1 MHRGGYGA
9 VGAGT
14 LRLVTT
20 ERKGLLTAMDDA
32 RLIPVPQTSG
42 PKIDTSLANVAR
54 AWNYM
59 VGGKDNFEVDRMAA
73 RQLMEVAPVIR
84 VAAPESRAFLGRAVR
99 YLAGGAGIRQFLDI
113 GTGLPS
119 AGNTH
124 EVAQLVAP
132 DCRVVYVDNDPV
144 VLTHARALLTS
155 SPDGVTSYIDA
166 DARDPGTILAE
177 AASTLDFRAPVAIMM
192 VDLLNFIEDDGVA
205 SSAVAALTAAVPSGS
220 YLAVMHPASDL
231 DPALLEAER
240 HWNQLAA
247 QRVRLRSRE
256 QVEGFLGGLEL
267 VEPGLVTVPEWRR
280 AADEPAP
287 GEPIPLY
294 AAVARK
300 P

>member
-1 MHRGGYGA
+1 VHRGYGA
-9 VGAGT
+9 IGAGT

-20 ERKGLLTAMDDA
+20 ERKGLLTPMDDA
-32 RLIPVPQTSG
+32 RLIQVPQAGG

-59 VGGKDNFEVDRMAA
+59 VGGKDNFEADRVAA

-99 YLAGGAGIRQFLDI
+99 YLAGEAGIRQFPDI

-124 EVAQLVAP
+124 EVAQQVAP
-132 DCRVVYVDNDPV
+132 DCRVVYVDNDLV

-155 SPDGVTSYIDA
+155 APGGVTSYIDA

-177 AASTLDFRAPVAIMM
+177 AASTLDFGAPVAVMM
-192 VDLLNFIEDDGVA
+192 VDLLNFIEDDAVA
-205 SSAVAALTAAVPSGS
+205 SSAVAALTAAVPPGS

-240 HWNQLAA
+240 RWNQLAA

-256 QVEGFLGGLEL
+256 QVAGFLAGLEL

-280 AADEPAP
+280 AAGEPPP